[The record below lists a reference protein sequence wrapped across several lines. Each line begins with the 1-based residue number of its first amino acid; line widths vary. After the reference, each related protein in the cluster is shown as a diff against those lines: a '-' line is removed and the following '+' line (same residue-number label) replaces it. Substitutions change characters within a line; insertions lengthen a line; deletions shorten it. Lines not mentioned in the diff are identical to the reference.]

1 MSYNMNVNRG
11 IMAKIIEEIKADVI
25 ELIIRCPSITENEI
39 GKQLKL
45 SKRFGKRLF
54 DDMLAKGEICLS

>member
-1 MSYNMNVNRG
+1 
-11 IMAKIIEEIKADVI
+11 MAKTLEEIKADII
-25 ELIIRCPSITENEI
+25 ELIARCPNITENEI

-54 DDMLAKGEICLS
+54 DEMIAKGEICLS

>member
-1 MSYNMNVNRG
+1 
-11 IMAKIIEEIKADVI
+11 MAKTLEEIKADVI
-25 ELIIRCPSITENEI
+25 ELIARCPGITESEI

-54 DDMLAKGEICLS
+54 DDMMKNGEICLS